1 MRRKLLYVSAT
12 MSATAAQAPGS
23 GRYVCA
29 ARGARQGPSCGVGLP
44 PLKVHQ
50 SYQLSTER
58 VQDCISD
65 HCRRHLLPHS
75 DPYYASFSVRGSF
88 GACPCSAKPSCP
100 RRRDLRTKM
109 FSRFASASRRAARH
123 LSTAAAG
130 DGSGFLIAGGVG
142 VAAIACMAP
151 RADEGHAAAPAL
163 PADEASK
170 KLLAVLSHGEELA
183 KIAKVKATM
192 PDNIAR
198 RGVETKR
205 RWRADDCDSRRP
217 SRSSTL
223 STSPRWTRANNNA
236 S

>member
-1 MRRKLLYVSAT
+1 MIVSGIYSLIWT
-12 MSATAAQAPGS
+12 SSTRP
-23 GRYVCA
+23 R
-29 ARGARQGPSCGVGLP
+29 CGLVWSL
-44 PLKVHQ
+44 
-50 SYQLSTER
+50 
-58 VQDCISD
+58 
-65 HCRRHLLPHS
+65 
-75 DPYYASFSVRGSF
+75 
-88 GACPCSAKPSCP
+88 PCSAKPSCP
-100 RRRDLRTKM
+100 RVKEHPGSVHKM

-205 RWRADDCDSRRP
+205 RWRADDCDSRAGHPEVQLRVFRHAGP
-217 SRSSTL
+217 GPTTTPLEMPQDGLGESGLRIGVL
-223 STSPRWTRANNNA
+223 CDVAE
-236 S
+236 

>member
-1 MRRKLLYVSAT
+1 MLREAKRLSP
-12 MSATAAQAPGS
+12 SRAPGS
-23 GRYVCA
+23 
-29 ARGARQGPSCGVGLP
+29 
-44 PLKVHQ
+44 VH
-50 SYQLSTER
+50 
-58 VQDCISD
+58 
-65 HCRRHLLPHS
+65 
-75 DPYYASFSVRGSF
+75 
-88 GACPCSAKPSCP
+88 
-100 RRRDLRTKM
+100 KM

-205 RWRADDCDSRRP
+205 RWRADDCDSRAGHPEVQLRVFRHAGP
-217 SRSSTL
+217 GPTTTPLEMPQDGLGESGLRIGVL
-223 STSPRWTRANNNA
+223 CDVAE
-236 S
+236 

>member
-1 MRRKLLYVSAT
+1 MQTLSRGLSSIACGVKARVSMGERNCGPRYHSRWHQSSNYRSRKRPRTVWMACS
-12 MSATAAQAPGS
+12 PGS
-23 GRYVCA
+23 RSQ
-29 ARGARQGPSCGVGLP
+29 RLPSRRQ
-44 PLKVHQ
+44 
-50 SYQLSTER
+50 R
-58 VQDCISD
+58 
-65 HCRRHLLPHS
+65 
-75 DPYYASFSVRGSF
+75 AGSF
-88 GACPCSAKPSCP
+88 AINTRGYLAAALSQH
-100 RRRDLRTKM
+100 KM

-123 LSTAAAG
+123 ARQLSTAAAG

-205 RWRADDCDSRRP
+205 RWRADDCDSRAGHP
-217 SRSSTL
+217 EVQF
-223 STSPRWTRANNNA
+223 
-236 S
+236 

>member
-1 MRRKLLYVSAT
+1 MLREAKLAVR
-12 MSATAAQAPGS
+12 APV
-23 GRYVCA
+23 RA
-29 ARGARQGPSCGVGLP
+29 P
-44 PLKVHQ
+44 VH
-50 SYQLSTER
+50 
-58 VQDCISD
+58 
-65 HCRRHLLPHS
+65 
-75 DPYYASFSVRGSF
+75 
-88 GACPCSAKPSCP
+88 
-100 RRRDLRTKM
+100 KM

-123 LSTAAAG
+123 ARQLSTAAAG

-217 SRSSTL
+217 SRSSSL